1 MARKKPEEPEMEQGV
16 LDPEFKPVENAR
28 VHKAAKRYYDAIK
41 ERMAL
46 TEEEKEAHDT
56 LLNTMMEEGIEHYV
70 YQGLEAHVNTS
81 KKCKVKVQS
90 DKVEKGGEE
99 E

>member
-1 MARKKPEEPEMEQGV
+1 MARAKTEEPEMEQEY
-16 LDPEFKPVENAR
+16 LDPAFKPVKNAR

-41 ERMAL
+41 ERMVL
-46 TEEEKEAHDT
+46 TEEEHEAHDT

-81 KKCKVKVQS
+81 KKCKVKLKGG
-90 DKVEKGGEE
+90 KVEASEAE
-99 E
+99 